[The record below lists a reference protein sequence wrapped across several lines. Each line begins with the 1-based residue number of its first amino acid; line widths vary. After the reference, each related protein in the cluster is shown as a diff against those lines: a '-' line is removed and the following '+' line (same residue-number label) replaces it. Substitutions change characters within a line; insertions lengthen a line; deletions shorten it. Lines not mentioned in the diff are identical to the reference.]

1 MLAEEVT
8 CHVHASRAN
17 PAPPLPGGG
26 GGQVKALG
34 DPVTVLQSA
43 VLPKRHH
50 NSLFIRGY

>member
-1 MLAEEVT
+1 MLKRSLVT
-8 CHVHASRAN
+8 CMRL
-17 PAPPLPGGG
+17 APILRPPCPGGV
-26 GGQVKALG
+26 GQVKALG